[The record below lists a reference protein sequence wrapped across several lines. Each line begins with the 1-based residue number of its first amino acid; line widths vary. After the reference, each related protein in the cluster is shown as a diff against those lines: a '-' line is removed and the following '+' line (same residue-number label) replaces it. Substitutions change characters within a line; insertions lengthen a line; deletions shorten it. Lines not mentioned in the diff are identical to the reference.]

1 MFKVTVAPEGPTF
14 SVRPGEDILGAGRRQ
29 GVWLPFECGWGSC
42 STCKV
47 TLLEGEVELLFPEAP
62 ALGERDRRRRRIIV
76 CQSTPRSD
84 VVIRPLSVS
93 SEAPVE
99 RPTSDLSATLTD
111 FEELG
116 PNIRRFTF
124 EADEPVAYRAGQHA
138 IVELRSGLKRC
149 YSMASIPK
157 GTRVQFVAK
166 RYGDRPG
173 SSALFELLPSQRVG
187 ITIPFGDMWLRD
199 SALPIVLIAGGTGIS
214 AILTLAAQLAVD
226 VDARPVRAFYGAAT
240 RPELVL
246 VEELEGHVQT
256 LADGKLWVALESP
269 PPGWSHSRG
278 YVTDAL
284 EEHLRAEFDAHYYLA
299 GPPPMV
305 DSTLALLRRFEVP
318 VDRIHYDRFG

>member
-1 MFKVTVAPEGPTF
+1 MFKVTVGPEGPSF
-14 SVRPGEDILGAGRRQ
+14 SVSPGEDILGAGRRQ

-62 ALGERDRRRRRIIV
+62 ALDERDRRRRRIIV

-84 VVIRPLSVS
+84 LVIRPLSVS
-93 SEAPVE
+93 SEAPEE
-99 RPTSDLSATLTD
+99 RPTLDRIATLAAV
-111 FEELG
+111 EELG

-124 EADEPVAYRAGQHA
+124 EADQPVAYRPGQHA

-149 YSMASIPK
+149 YSMAAVPA

-173 SSALFELLPSQRVG
+173 SSALFELLLSQRVQ
-187 ITIPFGDMWLRD
+187 ITIPFGDMWIRD

-214 AILTLAAQLAVD
+214 AILALAAQLAAGA
-226 VDARPVRAFYGAAT
+226 DARPVRVFYGAAT

-246 VEELEGHVQT
+246 AEELEGHVEAV
-256 LADGKLWVALESP
+256 ADGKLWVVLESP
-269 PPGWSHSRG
+269 PPGWSDSRG

-284 EEHLRAEFDAHYYLA
+284 EAHLQAGFDAHYYLA

-305 DSTLALLRRFEVP
+305 DATLALLRRLEVP